1 MRLFIRTFLLTIFT
15 IGLALAQFKAS
26 RPDMSVPTNLNGELD
41 YSGWSLF
48 DPNRFDMQHGFSM
61 SMMNIGGQS
70 VSVAGYTNNLTYW
83 AKNNFRLDANIL
95 LYQPA
100 INTVQGGLAPGNSL
114 KAVYDVGLIYAPTK
128 NSFLEF
134 RFQNAP
140 YYQSYQSQ
148 SPFHL
153 RMR

>member
-1 MRLFIRTFLLTIFT
+1 M
-15 IGLALAQFKAS
+15 
-26 RPDMSVPTNLNGELD
+26 PDR
-41 YSGWSLF
+41 SLES
-48 DPNRFDMQHGFSM
+48 DSSAVLVEQ
-61 SMMNIGGQS
+61 I
-70 VSVAGYTNNLTYW
+70 A
-83 AKNNFRLDANIL
+83 DANIL

-100 INTVQGGLAPGNSL
+100 INTVQGGLAPGSSL
-114 KAVYDVGLIYAPTK
+114 KTVYDVGLIYAPTK
-128 NSFLEF
+128 NSFLEL

>member
-1 MRLFIRTFLLTIFT
+1 MRLFIRTFILTIFT

-26 RPDMSVPTNLNGELD
+26 RPGMSVPTNLNGELD

-83 AKNNFRLDANIL
+83 AKNNLRLDANIL

-100 INTVQGGLAPGNSL
+100 INTVQGGLAPGSSL
-114 KAVYDVGLIYAPTK
+114 KTVYDVGLIYAPTK
-128 NSFLEF
+128 NSFLEL

>member
-1 MRLFIRTFLLTIFT
+1 MRLFIRTFLITIFT
-15 IGLALAQFKAS
+15 IGLALAQFRAS

-61 SMMNIGGQS
+61 SMMNIGSQS

-83 AKNNFRLDANIL
+83 AKNNLRLDANIL

-100 INTVQGGLAPGNSL
+100 INTVQGGLAPGSSL

-128 NSFLEF
+128 NSFLEL